1 MMEKREARGEKA
13 ALQMLRPQLV
23 PVRRKRRFRTGPIQ
37 KECTMSMVQRSSNR
51 EGPGN
56 RAVQSFGS
64 PGSGEEIEGE
74 SDHRIANNLQLL
86 MAMVAAEKRE
96 LADPAAG
103 LVFDRMLGRIGAI
116 AGVHRQLT
124 RPQQTGFVDAGGYL
138 RTLVNQIETGCC
150 DVAGGRRLTVSADP
164 VSVPARLA
172 GAMGLIVSECVL
184 NACKYAYPAQ
194 RPGEVRI
201 ELRLAGPHALRLSVE
216 DDGTGRSQDEG
227 GSGGFGTH
235 LMEALAARIEATL
248 FRENLRPG
256 TRIVLAVPLA

>member
-1 MMEKREARGEKA
+1 
-13 ALQMLRPQLV
+13 
-23 PVRRKRRFRTGPIQ
+23 
-37 KECTMSMVQRSSNR
+37 MSMVQRSSSR
-51 EGPGN
+51 EGPGH
-56 RAVQSFGS
+56 RAVPSFGALV
-64 PGSGEEIEGE
+64 SGEEIERE

-116 AGVHRQLT
+116 AGVHRQLA

-138 RTLVNQIETGCC
+138 GTLVKQMETGCC
-150 DVAGGRRLTVSADP
+150 DVAGGRRLAVSADA
-164 VSVPARLA
+164 VSVPAHLA

-194 RPGEVRI
+194 GPGEVRI

-216 DDGTGRSQDEG
+216 DDGIGQSQGGG
-227 GSGGFGTH
+227 GSGGFGTQ
-235 LMEALAARIEATL
+235 LMEALAARIDATL
-248 FRENLRPG
+248 VRENLRPG